1 MNRPKPKRLVLL
13 GDPVAHSLSPA
24 FQNAAL
30 RAAGI
35 ELVYEALRVPTADLP
50 AAIRRLAAE
59 NAAGNVTVPHKREML
74 ALCSRASPIAER
86 VGAVNTFWTDQGEVV
101 GDNTDVAGFERA
113 VRPLLSG
120 LDRLAVTVVGAGG
133 SAAAV
138 IGALE
143 RRAHTAIRIV
153 ARRPKRAEEL
163 RLRFGDVVRIETSI
177 REAVAGANLI
187 INATP
192 VGMTDDSLPFP
203 LDALDKGARV
213 MDLVYRKGG
222 TALVR
227 AARARGIDAQD
238 GIEMLLEQGAL
249 SFERWFG
256 FPPDREVMRSA
267 IA

>member
-120 LDRLAVTVVGAGG
+120 LDRLAVTV
-133 SAAAV
+133 
-138 IGALE
+138 
-143 RRAHTAIRIV
+143 
-153 ARRPKRAEEL
+153 
-163 RLRFGDVVRIETSI
+163 
-177 REAVAGANLI
+177 
-187 INATP
+187 
-192 VGMTDDSLPFP
+192 
-203 LDALDKGARV
+203 
-213 MDLVYRKGG
+213 
-222 TALVR
+222 
-227 AARARGIDAQD
+227 
-238 GIEMLLEQGAL
+238 
-249 SFERWFG
+249 
-256 FPPDREVMRSA
+256 
-267 IA
+267 